1 MTNGSDA
8 MVNLLEEMRSVHL
21 QLQITIF
28 LTYYFRKNGV
38 ECYEI
43 LTRSAAY
50 VMERV
55 DIVLLG
61 AEAVVES
68 GGVVSAMGSYGIA
81 IAAHVHKIPFYIIC
95 ESFKASFASGY
106 FKILFKA

>member
-1 MTNGSDA
+1 
-8 MVNLLEEMRSVHL
+8 
-21 QLQITIF
+21 
-28 LTYYFRKNGV
+28 
-38 ECYEI
+38 
-43 LTRSAAY
+43 
-50 VMERV
+50 MERV

-95 ESFKASFASGY
+95 ESFKASFKPG
-106 FKILFKA
+106 F

>member
-1 MTNGSDA
+1 
-8 MVNLLEEMRSVHL
+8 
-21 QLQITIF
+21 
-28 LTYYFRKNGV
+28 
-38 ECYEI
+38 
-43 LTRSAAY
+43 
-50 VMERV
+50 MERV

-95 ESFKASFASGY
+95 ESFKASFKPVYLLLS
-106 FKILFKA
+106 FKIQIWHFLLKC

>member
-1 MTNGSDA
+1 
-8 MVNLLEEMRSVHL
+8 
-21 QLQITIF
+21 
-28 LTYYFRKNGV
+28 
-38 ECYEI
+38 
-43 LTRSAAY
+43 
-50 VMERV
+50 MERV

-95 ESFKASFASGY
+95 ESFKASFKPSY
-106 FKILFKA
+106 FNTLNQWFFKPLKCRSYLAICLKT